1 MARKDA
7 LLRLTSRLIARR
19 DALRKALNGDLD
31 SFRKFSELNVV
42 GDNVDAAVDSA
53 NDEIC
58 SQLVEIESRELGQ
71 IEHALQRI
79 AAGVYGRCEYC
90 GGKIAE
96 ARLNALPYTNSCIDC
111 QRENE
116 RAGQSRACSSP
127 TRSGGPR
134 STTSRRGRR
143 ERLADQPQRLR
154 DGFQR
159 DRPLIARACR
169 PHDPPSRDRR
179 NPSGGFFFASDVWQ
193 SPDDHGVSRRIRLE
207 ASLTSR
213 SPRPNVGSTD
223 SSATVRR
230 ADASIFDLASSRAV
244 Y

>member
-7 LLRLTSRLIARR
+7 MLRLHARLVARR

-31 SFRKFSELNVV
+31 SFREFAATNDV
-42 GDNVDAAVDSA
+42 GDSVDAAVDTA

-79 AAGVYGRCEYC
+79 EDGVYGRCEYC

-116 RAGQSRACSSP
+116 RNGQPFGPGSDAHRWAKVYDKPIEDHDADSDINLSDFEMDMSESR
-127 TRSGGPR
+127 
-134 STTSRRGRR
+134 
-143 ERLADQPQRLR
+143 
-154 DGFQR
+154 
-159 DRPLIARACR
+159 
-169 PHDPPSRDRR
+169 
-179 NPSGGFFFASDVWQ
+179 
-193 SPDDHGVSRRIRLE
+193 
-207 ASLTSR
+207 
-213 SPRPNVGSTD
+213 
-223 SSATVRR
+223 
-230 ADASIFDLASSRAV
+230 
-244 Y
+244 